1 MLGRDPRAVE
11 QFPPQCHA
19 ASEGPAWALVGGGG
33 GVMVVTTCRGWG
45 SKETAKA
52 VGPQEGG
59 PPERTC
65 CKSPGPQGKSPAA
78 GGRGRGVSEVTLGPE
93 SLLPAW

>member
-1 MLGRDPRAVE
+1 ME

-59 PPERTC
+59 L
-65 CKSPGPQGKSPAA
+65 Q
-78 GGRGRGVSEVTLGPE
+78 RGLAVRVLVPRVRARLRVAEAE
-93 SLLPAW
+93 E